1 MKKLMIY
8 GATGYTGHMA
18 AERAAAAGTLLILA
32 GRNEAALATL
42 AASLDVEYRVFPLE
56 DITAVDRSF
65 SGVGVLLNC
74 AGPLSKTADVLTRAS
89 IRNGV
94 HYLDV
99 AAELDSYRLAEKLDG
114 QARAAG
120 VMLLPGSG
128 GSVAML
134 GCLAG
139 HVVTRTNGPSSIRV
153 GMHVSGGLSRGSAV
167 SAMGSVTGETLA
179 RVGGALVARSAGA
192 VTKLDFGKGPV
203 DCFQVTLPD
212 LITIWRATGVADI
225 EAFVHLTGSGFPQG
239 DLAALPDG
247 PSELERKA
255 NRYQAVVEA
264 SDSHGN
270 IVRSILD
277 TVNGYTFTAIA
288 AAEAGRRVL
297 MGEDRPGFQTPALL
311 FGNGF
316 AETIADTTIVDVQGS
331 DGQYCRY
338 IHQDRQRLRRRRNVG
353 PVRFEGR
360 HRGRFGQGSLCRHRR
375 RPSLSGGVFRRV

>member
-8 GATGYTGHMA
+8 GATGYTGRMA
-18 AERAAAAGTLLILA
+18 AEHATAAGTALIVA
-32 GRNEAALATL
+32 GRNEAALSTL
-42 AASLDVEYRVFPLE
+42 AASLGVEHRVFPLE
-56 DITAVDRSF
+56 DIAAVDRSL

-74 AGPLSKTADVLTRAS
+74 AGPFSTTADVLMRAS

-139 HVVTRTNGPSSIRV
+139 QVVARTDGPSSIRV

-167 SAMGSVTGETLA
+167 SAMGSVTAETLA

-212 LITIWRATGVADI
+212 LITIWRATGVPDI

-247 PSELERKA
+247 PSEQERKA
-255 NRYQAVVEA
+255 NRYQAVVEV
-264 SDSHGN
+264 SDSEGN

-311 FGNGF
+311 FGNDF
-316 AETIADTTIVDVQGS
+316 AETIADTTIVDVQG
-331 DGQYCRY
+331 
-338 IHQDRQRLRRRRNVG
+338 
-353 PVRFEGR
+353 
-360 HRGRFGQGSLCRHRR
+360 
-375 RPSLSGGVFRRV
+375 